1 MVAPTIS
8 VMSTAEIAVAII
20 HVISME
26 SPLELGVGEVEGMSV
41 IRVIVFGPIVFVVGS
56 SADPERL
63 YHHTQQ
69 LAI

>member
-8 VMSTAEIAVAII
+8 MIRRAEMAVAI

-41 IRVIVFGPIVFVVGS
+41 IRVIALGSIVFVVGS
-56 SADPERL
+56 SADPERS
-63 YHHTQQ
+63 
-69 LAI
+69 